1 VLATLDD
8 LAATR
13 TRKACLEDLTRFDL
27 IPTHLHSLTYSSS
40 QRRTSKYIMDYGNSY
55 GGGGYTYGA
64 GGGAGAGGFS
74 TNYGGSQGG
83 SQASPGGSASR
94 GSRSASTL
102 RPVTIKQVLE
112 ATQPHPEA
120 EFKIDDVEL
129 TQLTLVAQIRAVS
142 EQATNHTYKMDDGT
156 GTLEVKQ
163 WVEATAVPDGPSQ
176 KLQPNQY
183 VRVLGTLKAFGGKR
197 HLGAHHIRPIT
208 DFNEIHYHLLEATAI
223 HLHLT
228 RGPPEQFGQT
238 TGVMGHQMHDQGRDV
253 AMSGMGAAVRGGGG
267 AYYCPPNASPHC
279 RRILDVVRS
288 KPQHTDG
295 THVNTIAQM
304 CGLSLTDVEKAIY
317 ELTEAGIAYTTID
330 DSHVTILEEQT

>member
-1 VLATLDD
+1 
-8 LAATR
+8 
-13 TRKACLEDLTRFDL
+13 
-27 IPTHLHSLTYSSS
+27 
-40 QRRTSKYIMDYGNSY
+40 MDYGSNY
-55 GGGGYTYGA
+55 GGGGYTSYGA

-74 TNYGGSQGG
+74 THYGGSQGG

-129 TQLTLVAQIRAVS
+129 TQLTLVAQIRGVS

-163 WVEATAVPDGPSQ
+163 WVEATAVLDGPSE
-176 KLQPNQY
+176 KLRPNQY

-208 DFNEIHYHLLEATAI
+208 DFNEIHYHFLEATAI

-228 RGPPEQFGQT
+228 KGPPEGLGQV
-238 TGVMGHQMHDQGRDV
+238 TGGVGHQVHGQGQGRDV
-253 AMSGMGAAVRGGGG
+253 AMGGMSVAAGGGGG
-267 AYYCPPNASPHC
+267 ARYYPPNVSSHS
-279 RRILDVVRS
+279 RRILDIVRS

-295 THVNTIAQM
+295 THVNTIVQM
-304 CGLSLTDVEKAIY
+304 CGLSLPDVEKAIY
-317 ELTEAGIAYTTID
+317 ELADAGIAYTTID
-330 DSHVTILEEQT
+330 DSHIMLLDNQS

>member
-1 VLATLDD
+1 
-8 LAATR
+8 
-13 TRKACLEDLTRFDL
+13 
-27 IPTHLHSLTYSSS
+27 
-40 QRRTSKYIMDYGNSY
+40 MDYGSNY
-55 GGGGYTYGA
+55 GGGGYTSYGA

-102 RPVTIKQVLE
+102 RPVTIRQVLE

-129 TQLTLVAQIRAVS
+129 TQLTLVAQIRGVS

-163 WVEATAVPDGPSQ
+163 WVEATAILDGPSQ

-228 RGPPEQFGQT
+228 KGPPELLGQT
-238 TGVMGHQMHDQGRDV
+238 AGGMGHQAYGQGHGRDV
-253 AMSGMGAAVRGGGG
+253 PMGGMGAAAGGGGG
-267 AYYCPPNASPHC
+267 ALHYPSNASPLC
-279 RRILDVVRS
+279 KRILDIVRS

-304 CGLSLTDVEKAIY
+304 CNLPLADVERAVY
-317 ELTEAGIAYTTID
+317 ELADAGLAYTTID
-330 DSHVTILEEQT
+330 DNHIMLLDHLP